1 MPNTKS
7 AEKRV
12 RTAEK
17 RRARNQAVK
26 SSLRTAVKKVR
37 VAAEAHSPAV
47 VTAFQAATSALD
59 KAAAKGVIHPNKASR
74 LKSRLAKRVASASQ
88 PQA

>member
-1 MPNTKS
+1 MPNIKS

-12 RTAEK
+12 RTSEK

-37 VAAEAHSPAV
+37 TAVEAKSPAV
-47 VTAFQAATSALD
+47 AQTFQAATSSLD
-59 KAAAKGVIHPNKASR
+59 KAAAKGVIHPNKAAR
-74 LKSRLAKRVASASQ
+74 LKSRLAKRVAGAVTE
-88 PQA
+88 